1 MLLKFHQLN
10 NIQFMNN
17 VYNFIIL
24 AIVYIYIFDISIRIL
39 SRGIIGHKHAFFRV
53 IKNWFDLILTLI

>member
-1 MLLKFHQLN
+1 
-10 NIQFMNN
+10 MNN